1 MTFRKLTVLGILS
14 LLVAVPAAAQV
25 FEAPSEVV
33 PGLFDKAAE
42 TNAMR
47 ALNERLIGTE
57 GGLRGE
63 PMVVEASATER
74 RQLADAPTNQG
85 RMLVGVN
92 LPVGHPVAFERIDLT
107 KAAGTTRAVAGG
119 TLRAARDGFAWW
131 STIQVP
137 GATATR
143 LHLSE
148 FSLPTG
154 AALYVYNNHG
164 EAFGPYTDKG
174 VMGTGDFWT
183 NTIAGSELR
192 MQVVY
197 EGENV
202 DRAMRASRFVVAE
215 AVHLGENFLYA
226 KVNHPAATGLDGPNG
241 KAFCSFNASCV
252 NNASCSSIPSAI
264 QSVRN
269 AVAHLQFPVG
279 SQTFICSGGLMN
291 DTDSSSTIPYFLTAN
306 HCFSSQASA
315 NGLEAFFQFSTNCG
329 GSCFNP
335 DGTSPRV
342 LGATILANSANSDFN
357 FLRLNGNAPAGSTM
371 LGWTNSAVAFSN
383 NTNLFRISHPKGAPQ
398 AYSTQR
404 VSTSAGTCGTLP
416 RGNFIYSRDT
426 SGATE
431 GGSSGSPVVNSSG
444 QVVGQLFGACGTNLG
459 NVCDS
464 GSNATVDGAFAATF
478 SSVQQFLDPSTS
490 NPNSCSGIC
499 GSQAPGGCWCDDACV
514 RFGDCCSDKLQIC
527 GS

>member
-1 MTFRKLTVLGILS
+1 MSFRKLCILGVLS
-14 LLVAVPAAAQV
+14 LLIAVPATAQV

-33 PGLFDKAAE
+33 PGLFDKAVEA
-42 TNAMR
+42 NAMR
-47 ALNERLIGTE
+47 SLNARLIDAE
-57 GGLRGE
+57 GGARTA
-63 PMVVEASATER
+63 PMVVEASPTQK

-92 LPVGHPVAFERIDLT
+92 VPVGHPVAFENVDLAKT
-107 KAAGTTRAVAGG
+107 VGATRSVSRGN
-119 TLRAARDGFAWW
+119 LRAARDGFVWW
-131 STIQVP
+131 STIRVP

-148 FSLPTG
+148 FSLPAG
-154 AALYVYNNHG
+154 AGLYVYNDHG
-164 EAFGPYTDKG
+164 EAFGPYTGKG
-174 VMGTGDFWT
+174 VMESGDFWT
-183 NTIAGSELR
+183 NTIAGPDLH

-197 EGENV
+197 EGDNV
-202 DRAMRASRFVVAE
+202 DRAMRATRFVVAE

-226 KVNHPAATGLDGPNG
+226 KVNHPAATGLDGPDG

-264 QSVRN
+264 QPVRN
-269 AVAHLQFPVG
+269 AIAHLQFPVG

-291 DTDSSSTIPYFLTAN
+291 DTDASTTIPYFLTAN

-315 NGLEAFFQFSTNCG
+315 NGLEAFFQFSTNCN

-335 DGTSPRV
+335 DGNSPRV
-342 LGATILANSANSDFN
+342 LGATILANSANTDFN
-357 FLRLNGNAPAGSTM
+357 FLRLNGNPPAGSVM
-371 LGWTNSAVAFSN
+371 LGWTTSPVAFSN

-444 QVVGQLFGACGTNLG
+444 QVVGQLFGACGTNLDD
-459 NVCDS
+459 VCDS
-464 GSNATVDGAFAATF
+464 NRNATVDGSFAVTF
-478 SSVQQFLDPSTS
+478 SSIQQFLDPSTN
-490 NPNSCSGIC
+490 NPNSCAGNC

-514 RFGDCCSDKLQIC
+514 RFGDCCSDKVQQC
-527 GS
+527 GN